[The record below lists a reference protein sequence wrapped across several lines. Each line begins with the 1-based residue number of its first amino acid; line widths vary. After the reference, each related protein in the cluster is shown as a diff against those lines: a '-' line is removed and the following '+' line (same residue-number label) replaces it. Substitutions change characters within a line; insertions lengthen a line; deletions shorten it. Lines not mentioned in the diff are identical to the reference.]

1 MKGTVKFYDKIR
13 NFGFI
18 TKDADGKDIYFT
30 DSDIAADQELKA
42 GDRVSFSISKE
53 RKKMKAVKVMK
64 E

>member
-1 MKGTVKFYDKIR
+1 MKGTVKFYDKTR

-30 DSDIAADQELKA
+30 HSDIAIDQELKA
-42 GDRVSFSISKE
+42 GDRVSFNIIKK
-53 RKKMKAVKVMK
+53 RNKMKAVKVMK